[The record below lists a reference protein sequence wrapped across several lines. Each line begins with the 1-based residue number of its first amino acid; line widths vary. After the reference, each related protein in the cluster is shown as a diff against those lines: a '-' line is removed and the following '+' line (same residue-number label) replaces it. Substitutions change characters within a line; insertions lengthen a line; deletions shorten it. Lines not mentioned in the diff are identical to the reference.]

1 MMTMYI
7 SPYRRMAN
15 LRDAMER
22 MLDENL
28 ESAPVE
34 REYSLAVDVRA
45 DEDSFTVRALV
56 PGLDA
61 EDLSIEILKNSVSIR
76 GEFKC
81 FDEDNTKYMTCELPV
96 GRFARTI
103 ALPVDVDS
111 SKAEASLKNGVLVL
125 RIPKA
130 EEHLPKSIKIN
141 VS

>member
-28 ESAPVE
+28 EAAPVE

-45 DEDSFTVRALV
+45 DEDSFTIRALV

-61 EDLSIEILKNSVSIR
+61 EDLNIEILQNSVSIR

-81 FDEDNTKYMTCELPV
+81 LDEDDTKYMTCELPV
-96 GRFARTI
+96 GRFSRTI

-111 SKAEASLKNGVLVL
+111 TKVEASLKNGVLIL
-125 RIPKA
+125 RVPKA